1 MVELRASRREE
12 VPRLKELWKL
22 AFGDENSYIDFFFE
36 RLYTPE
42 RMVLLAEDGVPMTML
57 ALLPMTFS
65 NRDGEPARMSYIY
78 ALATAPEARLKGYGR
93 QLLNYADHYA
103 RQGGADCISTVPAE
117 PSLHRFF
124 GTVDFH
130 ECFSTR
136 KVEFLRQKLPKAG
149 EGDAISPATPAEYN
163 ALRCGLLRGIPH
175 LACADE
181 LVEYQKG
188 LSRMEGADIY
198 LISAAGVQ
206 GCAAAEYLNEETV
219 LVKELII
226 APEAMAHAAAQI
238 AKALPAV
245 RYHFRTPAPWTG
257 LPGSYIQPFAMMK
270 WYDRAKQE
278 AWGADTNCYMGLAFD

>member
-1 MVELRASRREE
+1 MVEMRASRREE
-12 VPRLKELWKL
+12 IPRLKELWRA
-22 AFGDENSYIDFFFE
+22 AFGDPDTYIDYFFD

-42 RMVLLAEDGVPMTML
+42 RMLLLAEDGVPMTML

-65 NRDGEPARMSYIY
+65 DREGKPARMSYIY

-93 QLLNYADHYA
+93 QLLNYADYYA
-103 RQGGADCISTVPAE
+103 RRLGADCISTVPAE

-124 GTVDFH
+124 GTVGFQ

-136 KVEFLRQKLPKAG
+136 KVEFLRQRLQKPSEGNSIVPAQAG
-149 EGDAISPATPAEYN
+149 EYN
-163 ALRCGLLRGIPH
+163 ALRCRLLRGIPH

-198 LISAAGVQ
+198 LLSAAGQ
-206 GCAAAEYLNEETV
+206 EGCAAVEYLNEDTV

-226 APEAMAHAAAQI
+226 APEAMPAAAAQI
-238 AKALPAV
+238 ALRHPAI
-245 RYHFRTPAPWTG
+245 RYHFRTPAPWVG
-257 LPGSYIQPFAMMK
+257 LPGSYIQPFAMVK
-270 WYDRAKQE
+270 WYDDEKRKTWSPDA
-278 AWGADTNCYMGLAFD
+278 NCYMGLAFD

>member
-1 MVELRASRREE
+1 MVEMRASRREE
-12 VPRLKELWKL
+12 IPRLKELWRS
-22 AFGDENSYIDFFFE
+22 AFGDSDQYIDYFFD

-42 RMVLLAEDGVPMTML
+42 RMLLLAEDGVPMTML

-65 NRDGEPARMSYIY
+65 DRDGNPARMSYIY
-78 ALATAPEARLKGYGR
+78 ALATAPEGRLKGYGR

-103 RQGGADCISTVPAE
+103 GRLGADCISTVPAE

-124 GTVDFH
+124 GTVGFR

-136 KVEFLRQKLPKAG
+136 KVEFLRQRLPKPG
-149 EGDAISPATPAEYN
+149 GGDSITPAEAGAYN
-163 ALRCGLLRGIPH
+163 AMRCRLLRGIPH

-188 LSRMEGADIY
+188 MSRMQGADIY
-198 LISAAGVQ
+198 LLSAAGQ
-206 GCAAAEYLNEETV
+206 EGCAAVEYLNEDTV

-226 APEAMAHAAAQI
+226 SPEAMPAAAGQI
-238 AKALPAV
+238 ALRHPAI

-257 LPGSYIQPFAMMK
+257 LPGSYIQPFAMVK
-270 WYDRAKQE
+270 WYDEEKRKT
-278 AWGADTNCYMGLAFD
+278 WSADANCYMGLAFD